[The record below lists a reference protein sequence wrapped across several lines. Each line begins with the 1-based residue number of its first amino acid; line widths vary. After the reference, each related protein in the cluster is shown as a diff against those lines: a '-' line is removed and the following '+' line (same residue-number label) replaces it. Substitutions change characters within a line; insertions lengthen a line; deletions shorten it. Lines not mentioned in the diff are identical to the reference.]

1 MDARRKNVKQGVD
14 AEIRT
19 RNARNKE
26 THLNHLE
33 SFFATCPRGLEPL
46 LAEDLATI
54 GAQKIRTLPGGAH
67 FDADW
72 PTCYAANLHSRIATR
87 ILWRIAHGRYA
98 KEADIYRL
106 AYETPWSRW
115 FSPDQTI
122 RVDVTAIKSPL
133 KSLEFVTLR
142 IKDAVCDR
150 FRADAGRRPDID
162 TRAPA
167 VRVHGF
173 LTADDCTLYLD
184 TSGAP
189 LYQRGLRQKTV
200 DAPLKENLAA
210 GILRLS
216 GWQPGEP
223 LLDPMCGSGTF
234 LTEAAQIA
242 LNIAP
247 GAGGRS
253 FGFQRLKNFDLE
265 TWKTLLDAAQEAEK
279 PAQFAQI
286 WGSDVSPVAVRAAL
300 ANLDRAGLLPA
311 VTLDSGDI
319 REIAAPAPAGIL
331 VANPPYGERLSE
343 QDELAAFYPQLG
355 STLKRNFSGWDCHI
369 LTSDFRLPKLMR
381 LASSRKTPL
390 YNGAIE
396 CRLFKFTM
404 VSGSN
409 RSL

>member
-1 MDARRKNVKQGVD
+1 MEN
-14 AEIRT
+14 
-19 RNARNKE
+19 
-26 THLNHLE
+26 
-33 SFFATCPRGLEPL
+33 FFATCPRGLETM
-46 LAEDLATI
+46 LAEDLVAI
-54 GAQKIRTLPGGAH
+54 GAQGGQAIPGGAH
-67 FDADW
+67 FSADW
-72 PTCYAANLHSRIATR
+72 DACYAANLHSRIATR
-87 ILWRIAHGRYA
+87 ILWRVAQGRYA
-98 KEADIYRL
+98 KEEDIYRL
-106 AYETPWSRW
+106 AYETPWPRW
-115 FSPDQTI
+115 FAPERTI
-122 RVDVTAIKSPL
+122 RVDVTAIRSPL

-162 TRAPA
+162 TRAPE

-173 LTADDCTLYLD
+173 LTADGCTLYLD

-216 GWQPGEP
+216 GWQPGVP

-253 FGFQRLKNFDLE
+253 FGFQRLKNFRLE
-265 TWKTLLDAAQEAEK
+265 NWKHLLDAAQEAEK
-279 PAQFAQI
+279 PARFAQI
-286 WGSDVSPVAVRAAL
+286 WGSDISPVAVRAAL

-311 VTLDSGDI
+311 VTLSAGDI
-319 REIAAPAPAGIL
+319 REIAAPASSGIL

-355 STLKRNFSGWDCHI
+355 SALKRNFSGWDCHI
-369 LTSDFRLPKLMR
+369 LTSDLRLPKLMR
-381 LASSRKTPL
+381 LAPSRKTPL

-396 CRLFKFTM
+396 CRLFRFVM
-404 VSGSN
+404 VAGSN
-409 RSL
+409 R